1 MPIHITEEAN
11 RCLNCKV
18 PQCQKACPVHTPIPK
33 VIQMFKQ
40 HQVAEAG
47 QMLFDNNPMSA
58 MCSIVCNHEA
68 QCQGHCVLGRKGSP
82 VHFSAIENYVSGTYL
97 DRMKVQKAEP
107 NGKKVAVVG
116 SGPAGLT
123 AAIKLAEAG
132 CDVTIFERSQ
142 CIGGVMEY
150 GIPDFRLPRSYVDR
164 LHHHMDEMGIHVRAN
179 TDVGD
184 SIRLQDMLSD
194 GYDAVFV
201 GTGAGRARKLGTPGE
216 TRADVQFG
224 IDYLVH
230 PTSTQ
235 VGKTVAVIGAGNVA
249 MDVARTVLR
258 HGAEQVTLYAR
269 SNHISAN
276 SDEVEYTELDGAE
289 ILCGYAIAGI
299 NDEGPYFHVAEFD
312 EEGNVTGYSEDVEQR
327 QADTTMIC
335 VSQMPKN
342 RLVITTPGLEADDRG
357 RLVVDENL
365 MTTMP
370 GIFAAGDVISGPK
383 TVVHAVDGAKQAVAG
398 MLRYLGVA
406 EEAAVEA

>member
-150 GIPDFRLPRSYVDR
+150 GIPDFR
-164 LHHHMDEMGIHVRAN
+164 
-179 TDVGD
+179 
-184 SIRLQDMLSD
+184 
-194 GYDAVFV
+194 
-201 GTGAGRARKLGTPGE
+201 GAGRARKLGTPGE

>member
-357 RLVVDENL
+357 RLVVD
-365 MTTMP
+365 
-370 GIFAAGDVISGPK
+370 
-383 TVVHAVDGAKQAVAG
+383 
-398 MLRYLGVA
+398 
-406 EEAAVEA
+406 

>member
-235 VGKTVAVIGAGNVA
+235 VGKTVAVIGAATWPWMWRAPCCATAPSRSRCTRAATTSPPTRTRWSTPSWTARRSCAA
-249 MDVARTVLR
+249 MPLPASTTRDPTSTWPSSMRKGTSRATPRTWSSAR
-258 HGAEQVTLYAR
+258 
-269 SNHISAN
+269 
-276 SDEVEYTELDGAE
+276 
-289 ILCGYAIAGI
+289 
-299 NDEGPYFHVAEFD
+299 P
-312 EEGNVTGYSEDVEQR
+312 
-327 QADTTMIC
+327 
-335 VSQMPKN
+335 
-342 RLVITTPGLEADDRG
+342 TP
-357 RLVVDENL
+357 
-365 MTTMP
+365 P
-370 GIFAAGDVISGPK
+370 
-383 TVVHAVDGAKQAVAG
+383 
-398 MLRYLGVA
+398 
-406 EEAAVEA
+406 